1 MNTNFEGE
9 PRHENELWRR
19 HTPWKRTLK
28 ATHAMKTNL
37 KGDTRR
43 EYKIGRDTPWKQT
56 LKATDA
62 MNTNFEGDTRH

>member
-1 MNTNFEGE
+1 
-9 PRHENELWRR
+9 
-19 HTPWKRTLK
+19 
-28 ATHAMKTNL
+28 MKTNL
-37 KGDTRR
+37 KGDKRR